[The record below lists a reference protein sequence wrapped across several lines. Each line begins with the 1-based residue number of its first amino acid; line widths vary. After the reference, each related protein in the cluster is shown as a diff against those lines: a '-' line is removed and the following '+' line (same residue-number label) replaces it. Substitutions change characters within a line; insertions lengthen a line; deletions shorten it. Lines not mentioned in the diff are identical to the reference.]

1 MRNNLYE
8 PLTSSRY
15 IYKHKKGYIA
25 ILKTPFYRTTKIFK
39 TIEECKSWID
49 KGGPV

>member
-1 MRNNLYE
+1 MNLYM
-8 PLTSSRY
+8 PWVPSRY

-25 ILKTPFYRTTKIFK
+25 IFKTPFYRTTRIFK
-39 TIEECKSWID
+39 TIEEGKSWID